1 MQLYFREGFSLPTQ
15 ASFFLICTGDS
26 TGAGFQPRFM
36 PNPVVVVVVVVVV
49 VAATAAAASA
59 GIAVAVVVCG
69 GGDR

>member
-36 PNPVVVVVVVVVV
+36 PNPVVVVVVV
-49 VAATAAAASA
+49 AATAAAASA